1 MLAPDQDIERGQSK
15 HVLLTPRHG
24 GREHDWDEWRESEG
38 QHGRHEGGKHGGH
51 GWHGWHDGQQ
61 GGSYSWGGS
70 SGSGGGQAA
79 VEMAVEDEE
88 GWLDEGGEDE
98 VEEEDAEA
106 DVHDAVAEAAEV
118 ARAFVEWG
126 DMDVVAALEDQLS
139 TAYARRT
146 DVDPD
151 TMTVSA
157 PSKTLKV
164 ATTTT
169 TKRRRGTSHR
179 AGRLLVK
186 RYYQ

>member
-1 MLAPDQDIERGQSK
+1 M
-15 HVLLTPRHG
+15 G
-24 GREHDWDEWRESEG
+24 GMR
-38 QHGRHEGGKHGGH
+38 GGKHGGH

-88 GWLDEGGEDE
+88 GWFDEEGEEE
-98 VEEEDAEA
+98 VEVEDAEA
-106 DVHDAVAEAAEV
+106 EVYDAVAEAAEV
-118 ARAFVEWG
+118 AKAFVEWG
-126 DMDVVAALEDQLS
+126 DFDVVVALEDQLS
-139 TAYARRT
+139 TAYARRP

-151 TMTVSA
+151 TMTVTA

-164 ATTTT
+164 ALPAAKS
-169 TKRRRGTSHR
+169 KRRRGTSHR